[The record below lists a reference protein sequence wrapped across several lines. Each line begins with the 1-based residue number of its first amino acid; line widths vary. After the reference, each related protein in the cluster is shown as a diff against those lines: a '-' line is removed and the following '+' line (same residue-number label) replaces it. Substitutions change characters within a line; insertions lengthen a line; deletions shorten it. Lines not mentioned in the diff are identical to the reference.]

1 MCLVIKPLIWNKK
14 WELTVIINDVSSKK
28 LKKKNKLMHVMVT
41 KTNKLEAIENRSK
54 CVNRFAKENYTVMQT

>member
-1 MCLVIKPLIWNKK
+1 MFGYKTLNLKQKMGVDSYNK
-14 WELTVIINDVSSKK
+14 WCFFKK
-28 LKKKNKLMHVMVT
+28 NEEKNKLMHVMVT